1 MHEKEVTQ
9 TEIHKGQ
16 IEWDRISAHSSF
28 LHGKA
33 PLWKKTN
40 QLTHSH
46 SNFKPALLQSYRMDF
61 KSGPLQL
68 TSVFSVCTR
77 HHPSYHNKHTDQLLT
92 F

>member
-40 QLTHSH
+40 QLTPTPIQTLNQPCCKATEWI
-46 SNFKPALLQSYRMDF
+46 SNQDPYS
-61 KSGPLQL
+61 
-68 TSVFSVCTR
+68 
-77 HHPSYHNKHTDQLLT
+77 
-92 F
+92 

>member
-33 PLWKKTN
+33 PLWKKN
-40 QLTHSH
+40 QPADPLP
-46 SNFKPALLQSYRMDF
+46 FKL
-61 KSGPLQL
+61 
-68 TSVFSVCTR
+68 
-77 HHPSYHNKHTDQLLT
+77 
-92 F
+92 